1 MLTGDRLTY
10 RPQLASDEL
19 KHYRKVL
26 EKAASQVQAMTKGFN
41 EEEMKAIATR
51 VGQDWKSEAA
61 HKKVAE
67 YQQRV
72 NRAVTQLGD
81 IITGPS
87 VNAAS
92 PGTN

>member
-1 MLTGDRLTY
+1 
-10 RPQLASDEL
+10 
-19 KHYRKVL
+19 
-26 EKAASQVQAMTKGFN
+26 VQAMTKGFN
-41 EEEMKAIATR
+41 EDQMKAIATR

-72 NRAVTQLGD
+72 NRAVTQLAD
-81 IITGPS
+81 IVTDTN

-92 PGTN
+92 PGAN